1 MTTEFEECDSCGN
14 YIEQGNRVIHPEVYT
29 FALPTDT
36 HEYTQYEFILCTECK
51 RKIVDWIDDCDESE
65 VHVELQSLED
75 TIRALRR
82 GAEAIEETREELEQ
96 MSNTS

>member
-1 MTTEFEECDSCGN
+1 MTAEFEECDSCGN
-14 YIEQGNRVIHPEVYT
+14 YIEREKRVMRPQHHI
-29 FALPTDT
+29 FALPTDKN
-36 HEYTQYEFILCTECK
+36 EYTQFEFVLCTECK

-96 MSNTS
+96 MSNTL